1 MSDKT
6 KELQEKAL
14 KYFEDGHNCAQA
26 VFTVFAEK
34 LGIDHD
40 TAFSISAGFGGGIA
54 RTQKTCGAVTGAVM
68 AIGLMN
74 CKNYSSPEDQK
85 EAAYKLSLE
94 FIDRFTAIHHT
105 TECSQLLGHSLK
117 TVEERREAKE
127 MGLFTNVCNRCVK
140 DAVGIV
146 RVITGIYTFAPLNL
160 NSDK

>member
-14 KYFEDGHNCAQA
+14 KYFDEGHNCAQA
-26 VFTVFAEK
+26 VFTVFAEER
-34 LGIDHD
+34 GMDHD
-40 TAFSISAGFGGGIA
+40 MAFSISAGFGGGIA

-74 CKNYSSPEDQK
+74 DKNHNSPEEQK
-85 EAAYKLSLE
+85 EAAYTLVQDFLE
-94 FIDRFTAIHHT
+94 RFTAIHNS

-117 TVEERREAKE
+117 TAEERREAKE
-127 MGLFTNVCNRCVK
+127 KGLFTNVCNRCVK

-146 RVITGIYTFAPLNL
+146 GVITGIYTFAPLNL
-160 NSDK
+160 